1 MRQKKRGREKE
12 GKQGKQNPRRRAKTD
27 IIGTILRGFGTR
39 GRREYDTLRE
49 VVGSHDAKECAQKR
63 DKESKSE
70 SSLRA
75 RFSATT
81 KLC

>member
-1 MRQKKRGREKE
+1 MRQKKRRRGKE

-49 VVGSHDAKECAQKR
+49 VVGSHDAKEWCP
-63 DKESKSE
+63 KERQGEQERERLESE
-70 SSLRA
+70 V
-75 RFSATT
+75 
-81 KLC
+81 